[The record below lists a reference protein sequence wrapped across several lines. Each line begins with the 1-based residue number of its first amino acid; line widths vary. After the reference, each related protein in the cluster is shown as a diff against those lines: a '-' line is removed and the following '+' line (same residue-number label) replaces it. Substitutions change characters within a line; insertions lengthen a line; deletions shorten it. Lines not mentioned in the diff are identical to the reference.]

1 MPAGEVVI
9 LIALKI
15 GDTVSQNGRVPVEL
29 FEPGTW
35 LKTKKYSL
43 KVESIEKITYYRG
56 KYYIAYKT
64 ENADFYKQNFRTSD
78 ELKGEPCHFYTGE
91 AWVCGR
97 CGAEIGTE
105 EWDMGECLEC
115 GAPSTEFKK
124 VGTTFVV
131 ARPRRE
137 WRPFKRE
144 GKPPAEVASFL
155 EVAELYRAWRARREK

>member
-78 ELKGEPCHFYTGE
+78 ELKGEPCHFLSL
-91 AWVCGR
+91 
-97 CGAEIGTE
+97 IHI
-105 EWDMGECLEC
+105 
-115 GAPSTEFKK
+115 
-124 VGTTFVV
+124 
-131 ARPRRE
+131 
-137 WRPFKRE
+137 
-144 GKPPAEVASFL
+144 
-155 EVAELYRAWRARREK
+155 